1 MKKQENLSLDIGY
14 TARMSIAARIRDKLT
29 EAFSPVEL
37 TVEDESAKH
46 AGHSGARPGGETH
59 FRVTIVAAE
68 FAHMNRVERQRRV
81 HAVLA
86 DEMKDRVHALA
97 LTAKAPGEPPSP

>member
-1 MKKQENLSLDIGY
+1 M
-14 TARMSIAARIRDKLT
+14 TIAERIADKLT
-29 EAFSPVEL
+29 EAFAPVEL
-37 TVEDESAKH
+37 RVEDDSAKH

-59 FRVTIVAAE
+59 FRVTIVAAA
-68 FAHMNRVERQRRV
+68 FASMNRVERQRRI

-97 LTAKAPGEPPSP
+97 LTVRAPGER